1 MKFLWN
7 LARKNLSRSRV
18 RTFVSIIAIAI
29 AIIAVVF
36 LRGMISGL
44 LESTFSNHI
53 KYKAGHIRI
62 INSEYKLKEHL
73 VSLNYTVDGFDQEG
87 YGEIVTE
94 LRQIQDVKQVVPRL
108 KFSALVSTEEKL
120 VGMMGWGVIP
130 EEEIKFIAIDQLI
143 TEGRMIKSGERELL
157 MGSGLLE
164 KINRQVGD
172 KVTFLYST
180 AFDSFRA
187 STFKIVGKI
196 SSNLELLNEH
206 IFFLPLGQAQDIL
219 EIPGEVT
226 ELLIITPH
234 YRQAEEVLPE
244 INELL
249 SKKDKTGKYI
259 AQLWNRDYEMI
270 EMFDIAVVMYNFIYI
285 FIIILAC
292 FVLINTLIMIV
303 NERRREIGMISALG
317 LKANEILYLFAM
329 EGIIIGTLGSALGVI
344 IGGIITKIFS
354 VIGID
359 YGAAMEGMSAELLF
373 ESVFYT
379 VFSLE
384 NLIFVFIL
392 GVLVVTISCIIPARM
407 AARLEPNEA
416 LRI

>member
-1 MKFLWN
+1 MRFLWS
-7 LARKNLSRSRV
+7 LARKNLARSRV
-18 RTFVSIIAIAI
+18 RTMVSIIAIAI

-44 LESTFSNHI
+44 LESTFRNHI
-53 KYKAGHIRI
+53 YYKAGHIRI
-62 INSEYKLKEHL
+62 IDAEYKLKEHL
-73 VSLNYTVDGFDQEG
+73 ISLNYTVNGFNQEG
-87 YGEIVTE
+87 YEEIVAN
-94 LRQIQDVKQVVPRL
+94 LKQIEGVEQVVPRL
-108 KFSALVSTEEKL
+108 KFPAMVSTEEKL
-120 VGMMGWGVIP
+120 VGMMGWGIDP
-130 EEEIKFIAIDQLI
+130 EEEIRFIGIDRQI
-143 TEGRMIKSGERELL
+143 SEGRMVKPGERELI
-157 MGSGLLE
+157 MGAGLLE
-164 KINRQVGD
+164 KIHRQVGD

-187 STFKIVGKI
+187 STFEIVGKI
-196 SSNLELLNEH
+196 SSSLELLNDY
-206 IFFLPLGQAQDIL
+206 IFFLPLDQAQTIL

-226 ELLIITPH
+226 ELLIITPN
-234 YRQAEEVLPE
+234 YQQAEKILPY

-249 SKKDKTGKYI
+249 ANRDQAGKYV
-259 AQLWNRDYEMI
+259 AQLWNKGYEMI
-270 EMFDIAVVMYNFIYI
+270 EFFDIAIVMYNFIYV

-292 FVLINTLIMIV
+292 FVLVNTLIMIV

-317 LKANEILYLFAM
+317 LKASEILYLFAM
-329 EGIIIGTLGSALGVI
+329 EGIIIGTLGSAIGVI

-354 VIGID
+354 VVGLD
-359 YGAAMEGMSAELLF
+359 YGAAMEGMSPELLF
-373 ESVFYT
+373 ETVFYT

-392 GVLVVTISCIIPARM
+392 GVLVVTIACIIPARM